1 MSISRDPISATAG
14 AAAVIGACMAGAVVT
29 ALLVSLALPNV
40 YQSTSEFYASAEAQ
54 SFGTVARSGGASTA
68 ALPLLG
74 KESEK
79 WMVAV
84 LESAAVRERVARA
97 VPATDAAKLVNGV
110 DADVSRNHIIRVRAR
125 DRDPAVAAKVANA
138 YPVAFREFLHSV
150 ATVRS
155 QSSNVAIQASI
166 EDLGR
171 QVREAQTQME
181 GLLAAEHSPNVR
193 EEMQQVV
200 ARKAALEADAER
212 LRARQ
217 DGIDQR
223 IAVATEQL
231 NKEATRSGALF
242 SDYEQRLMRSVSDVE
257 ADLAA
262 ARVEFD
268 GKQGERHPRVRA
280 LAARLEER
288 QAELA
293 RERSRLKQSEV
304 KPSDSFYEQL
314 RREILGL
321 YRIAAPP
328 RRD

>member
-1 MSISRDPISATAG
+1 
-14 AAAVIGACMAGAVVT
+14 MAGAVVT

-40 YQSTSEFYASAEAQ
+40 YQSTSGVLRLGARRSH
-54 SFGTVARSGGASTA
+54 FGAVARSGGASTGGA
-68 ALPLLG
+68 APVGQGIGEVDGGGAG
-74 KESEK
+74 K
-79 WMVAV
+79 
-84 LESAAVRERVARA
+84 RRRARA
-97 VPATDAAKLVNGV
+97 RGAARCRRPTPRELVDGV
-110 DADVSRNHIIRVRAR
+110 DADGRATTYSAFALATATRQWPQRSPTPIRSLSANFCIVSR
-125 DRDPAVAAKVANA
+125 P
-138 YPVAFREFLHSV
+138 
-150 ATVRS
+150 VRS

-171 QVREAQTQME
+171 RVREAQTQME

-223 IAVATEQL
+223 TAVATEQL

-268 GKQGERHPRVRA
+268 GKQGRTTSSRVRA
-280 LAARLEER
+280 LAAPGGER
-288 QAELA
+288 RGGTHA
-293 RERSRLKQSEV
+293 RERSRLKQ
-304 KPSDSFYEQL
+304 F
-314 RREILGL
+314 
-321 YRIAAPP
+321 
-328 RRD
+328 